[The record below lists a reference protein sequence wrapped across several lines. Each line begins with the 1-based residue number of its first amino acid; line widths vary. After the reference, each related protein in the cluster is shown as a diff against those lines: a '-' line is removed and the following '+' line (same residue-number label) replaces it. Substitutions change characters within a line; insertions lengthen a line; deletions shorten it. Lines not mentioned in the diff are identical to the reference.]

1 MNSYTI
7 SDLEPSTTYTVL
19 LCLHRNSHKITVSS
33 LEVTTRP
40 QSYMVQLG
48 IVTDYTAIVL
58 GNTSPPTSTSENNEK
73 TKLKIPTEF
82 MRILWR

>member
-19 LCLHRNSHKITVSS
+19 LCLHRNSHKIPVSS

-58 GNTSPPTSTSENNEK
+58 GNTRPHPSTSENNK
-73 TKLKIPTEF
+73 KNQIKNPH
-82 MRILWR
+82 